1 MPLSIARTSSVPP
14 VISTKEE
21 SFFLN
26 FFVVS
31 GAKNTS
37 KTYRLLEYERE
48 TYYAFFKEQSKKC
61 DRRITSTNERL
72 RRWRLHDAIFVK
84 SNFKWVVWWKKT
96 VLGKYRQERV
106 L

>member
-26 FFVVS
+26 FFAVS

-37 KTYRLLEYERE
+37 KTYTYSSTNERLMHHSLKSRE
-48 TYYAFFKEQSKKC
+48 QEIQQTL
-61 DRRITSTNERL
+61 ITSTNERL
-72 RRWRLHDAIFVK
+72 IDVGGYTRPFL
-84 SNFKWVVWWKKT
+84 
-96 VLGKYRQERV
+96 
-106 L
+106 

>member
-1 MPLSIARTSSVPP
+1 MRHTDTHAVKNERRGRTGTRSKEQRVRNMPLSIARTSSVPP

-31 GAKNTS
+31 GAKNTR

-48 TYYAFFKEQSKKC
+48 TYYAFFKEQSKKYN
-61 DRRITSTNERL
+61 RHLL
-72 RRWRLHDAIFVK
+72 RVRTRDL
-84 SNFKWVVWWKKT
+84 
-96 VLGKYRQERV
+96 
-106 L
+106 

>member
-37 KTYRLLEYERE
+37 KTCRHLLEYERE

-61 DRRITSTNERL
+61 DRLITSTNERL
-72 RRWRLHDAIFVK
+72 IDVGGCTRPFL
-84 SNFKWVVWWKKT
+84 
-96 VLGKYRQERV
+96 
-106 L
+106 

>member
-37 KTYRLLEYERE
+37 KTCRHLLEYERE
-48 TYYAFFKEQSKKC
+48 TYAFFKEQSKKYNIL
-61 DRRITSTNERL
+61 ITSTNERL
-72 RRWRLHDAIFVK
+72 KDVGGCRGHFCREQF
-84 SNFKWVVWWKKT
+84 
-96 VLGKYRQERV
+96 
-106 L
+106 